1 MTGEITLSGRV
12 LPVSGIREKLLAAQ
26 RARMK
31 VAMLPAGNKED
42 YDALP
47 RDVSEGLEVIFVGE
61 GDEVVATAFVPE

>member
-1 MTGEITLSGRV
+1 
-12 LPVSGIREKLLAAQ
+12 
-26 RARMK
+26 MK